1 MVVVSARRRC
11 STPAGVAP
19 EGSESAGD
27 SRRVGKS
34 PGQGVQL
41 ARGRGTRGRGSITCS
56 PSSSAISSD
65 RRRGRCWEME
75 SGGTRPV
82 PEATRGPEV
91 IREELGSRRTSRSVL
106 VHLRWSL
113 PWRSFFASG
122 RRLPVLWTHSVS
134 FSAQLFRPARP
145 KRASPEKSS
154 WISAAQVTSLLPLH
168 LRACPPEVIVQA
180 DRGRVLGGQNPG
192 VWALLG

>member
-1 MVVVSARRRC
+1 MGRWLGAREGGRGAGWEQGSGNSPWGSQESPGPGTPGCLVVVSARRRC

-56 PSSSAISSD
+56 LSSSAISSD

-75 SGGTRPV
+75 SGGTGPV

-134 FSAQLFRPARP
+134 FFGQLFRPALP
-145 KRASPEKSS
+145 PSSP
-154 WISAAQVTSLLPLH
+154 
-168 LRACPPEVIVQA
+168 
-180 DRGRVLGGQNPG
+180 
-192 VWALLG
+192 